1 MTNSNQT
8 ALSDKGIQQAVER
21 FGTPLYLYDASV
33 VEQKVNELRSCFPEQ
48 AELFYSFKCNP
59 LVGMAQL
66 LLRQGC
72 RVEVASG
79 GELTAALHA
88 GCDPRNI
95 VFTSPGKT
103 VEELQLAIR
112 KGIYCINVENMA
124 EIGLVDQ
131 IAAEQGLTVD
141 IAIRINPDEPQ
152 QHAASIKMS
161 GVPSQF
167 GMDPTYLPEAIETAQ
182 RMSNVRLIGFH
193 IYLGTQIL
201 QADAIIRHFDQSIR
215 TAVDLAD
222 RFGLEL
228 QFLDIGGG
236 FGVPYFPKE
245 TALDLASLRE
255 GIMQVWQE
263 WESRL
268 ANTRLAI
275 ESGRFLMAESG
286 VFVSKVLYTK
296 ESKGSRYVIGDGG
309 SHQHASSAFLGRY
322 IRSNFPMRVIGEG
335 DGEHEVTVTGPLCTS
350 TDVIGNKVNL
360 PIAAPGD
367 LVVVE
372 KSGAYGLTHSP
383 TMFLS
388 HPMPA
393 EVLFDQDRYWVLRER
408 GQFSDCLHGQHP
420 LTEEVNI

>member
-1 MTNSNQT
+1 MTTSKHT
-8 ALSDKGIQQAVER
+8 ALSDASIEQAVER
-21 FGTPLYLYDASV
+21 FGTPLYLYDAAV
-33 VEQKVNELRSCFPEQ
+33 VEQKVTELRSCFPEQ

-59 LVGMAQL
+59 LVGIAQL

-88 GCDPRNI
+88 GYDPSNI

-103 VEELQLAIR
+103 EEELRLAIR
-112 KGIYCINVENMA
+112 SGIYCINIENMN
-124 EIGLVDQ
+124 EIALVDQ
-131 IAAEQGLTVD
+131 IAAQHGKTVD

-167 GMDPTYLPEAIETAQ
+167 GMDPSFLPEAIETAL
-182 RMSNVRLIGFH
+182 RMANIRLIGFH

-201 QADAIIRHFDQSIR
+201 QAEAIVRHFGQSIR
-215 TAVDLAD
+215 TAVELAD
-222 RFGLEL
+222 RYGLEL
-228 QFLDIGGG
+228 RFLDIGGG

-245 TALDLASLRE
+245 TALDLSALQQ
-255 GIMQVWQE
+255 GIAQVWQE
-263 WESRL
+263 WGSNL
-268 ANTRLAI
+268 ANTRLAV

-296 ESKGSRYVIGDGG
+296 ESKGSHYVIGDGG

-335 DGEHEVTVTGPLCTS
+335 VGEQEVTVTGPLCTS

-360 PIAAPGD
+360 PLASAGD
-367 LVVVE
+367 LIVVE

-388 HPMPA
+388 HPVPA
-393 EVLFDQDRYWVLRER
+393 EVLIDHERHYVLRER
-408 GQFSDCLHGQHP
+408 GQFSDCLRGQHP
-420 LTEEVNI
+420 LAEGVTL